1 LLPALDLA
9 RSVQE
14 AYGVQR
20 RASRGKTPASRLK
33 TLYFSVE
40 AQDGPAAADAFL
52 ADTRLDRE
60 LLADEMRLVP
70 IEVWHGALVAYAERW
85 GERSLERTVRA
96 AVHPENLGAWTH
108 VLRGALEPAAAYARL
123 DHFGGE
129 QLSAERWRTIE
140 RRSGYWRGSVRG
152 TLDSSCER
160 PELCSIARVAEL
172 ASVPLLFGLPPA
184 RVRAVEV
191 SAGNPQEFEVRWA
204 TKSGVVPVVV
214 GVLAGAVAGAVWD
227 FKLGDPAS
235 LSWLL
240 LASAIL
246 GGGVGAWVAR
256 ENMRRGES
264 LAQLTRIQVLER
276 AATLGETRDKSAVGF
291 HAGHVVAGQYRLT
304 EKLGVG
310 ANGTIWEAQRISDGS
325 TVAVKLLRAA
335 VAHDTV
341 AADRLRRE
349 AAALG
354 LAWHPNVVEV
364 YDDGHLPDGTSYLV
378 MERLYG
384 ESLSTRLRRAG
395 ELAPAELLPIALEV
409 CDALAAVHAAGIIH
423 RDLKP
428 SNIFLSREASGSE
441 SNQRERAKV
450 LDFGVAR
457 VEWAE
462 TRLTNADVPLG
473 TPGYM
478 PPEQVEGNDVDARS
492 DIYALGAV
500 LYECLSGHPPPARA
514 AETRDNMLDA
524 ANSESGV
531 HPALRLLPNE
541 WRAIIERAMAPL
553 PRDRFADTKSFREA
567 LLSTPE
573 ASRES
578 A

>member
-1 LLPALDLA
+1 M
-9 RSVQE
+9 
-14 AYGVQR
+14 QR
-20 RASRGKTPASRLK
+20 RASRGRTPASRLK
-33 TLYFSVE
+33 TLYLSVLM
-40 AQDGPAAADAFL
+40 QDGRDAAEKFL
-52 ADTRLDRE
+52 TDTRLDRD

-70 IEVWHGALVAYAERW
+70 IEVWHSALIAYAERW
-85 GERSLERTVRA
+85 GERRLERAVRA
-96 AVHPENLGAWTH
+96 AVHAENLGAWTH
-108 VLRGALEPAAAYARL
+108 VMRGALEPGAAYSRL

-140 RRSGYWRGSVRG
+140 QRPGFWRGSVRG

-160 PELCSIARVAEL
+160 PELCRLARMAEL
-172 ASVPLLFGLPPA
+172 ASVPLLFGLAPG
-184 RVRAVEV
+184 RVRAIEATSSGV
-191 SAGNPQEFEVRWA
+191 QEFEVRWTEQRA
-204 TKSGVVPVVV
+204 AWT
-214 GVLAGAVAGAVWD
+214 VLGGALLGAVAGAVWHFFVD
-227 FKLGDPAS
+227 EPHALALALGAGT
-235 LSWLL
+235 L
-240 LASAIL
+240 L
-246 GGGVGAWVAR
+246 GGGVSAWLAR
-256 ENMRRGES
+256 EASRKRQTR
-264 LAQLTRIQVLER
+264 AQLTRIQVLER
-276 AATLGETRDKSAVGF
+276 AAALGEAREKSAVGF

-310 ANGTIWEAQRISDGS
+310 ANGTIWEAQRIADGS
-325 TVAVKLLRAA
+325 IVAIKLLRAA

-384 ESLSTRLRRAG
+384 ESLATRLRRLG
-395 ELAPAELLPIALEV
+395 ELTPGEVLPIALEI
-409 CDALAAVHAAGIIH
+409 CDALSAVHAAGIIH

-428 SNIFLSREASGSE
+428 SNIFLCREAALGDTSSRNE
-441 SNQRERAKV
+441 HAKV

-478 PPEQVEGNDVDARS
+478 PPEQVEGNEVDARS
-492 DIYALGAV
+492 DVYALGAV

-514 AETRDNMLDA
+514 CDSRDPTLDL

-531 HPALRLLPNE
+531 HPALRQISGE
-541 WRAIIERAMAPL
+541 WRAIVERAMAPQ
-553 PRDRFADTKSFREA
+553 PHDRFPDTKTFREA
-567 LLSTPE
+567 LLSTAE
-573 ASRES
+573 ARRES